1 MTRCPHCHGR
11 GQLTQSNPRI
21 DTTTRTP
28 AKRMIPH
35 GLAAEAALRAGTLT
49 LAPYL
54 FCGTCPTTGKDR
66 WELATETLRMRGTG
80 SSLVLP
86 EGENIEDFRFPALA
100 PDDVSGV
107 CLVAFAY
114 GNSAEQQH
122 VIGHALIAAGLDVV
136 DVLGGSLGPLQ
147 FKAA

>member
-11 GQLTQSNPRI
+11 GQLAAPNQRI
-21 DTTTRTP
+21 DTTARAP
-28 AKRMIPH
+28 SKRMIPH

-54 FCGTCPTTGKDR
+54 FCGTCPRTGKDR
-66 WELATETLRMRGTG
+66 WSLATETLRMRGTG
-80 SSLVLP
+80 SALVLP
-86 EGENIEDFRFPALA
+86 ENEKVEDFRFPALA

-107 CLVAFAY
+107 CLVVFAY
-114 GNSAEQQH
+114 GSSDDQQH
-122 VIGHALIAAGLDVV
+122 AIGHALIAAGLDVV